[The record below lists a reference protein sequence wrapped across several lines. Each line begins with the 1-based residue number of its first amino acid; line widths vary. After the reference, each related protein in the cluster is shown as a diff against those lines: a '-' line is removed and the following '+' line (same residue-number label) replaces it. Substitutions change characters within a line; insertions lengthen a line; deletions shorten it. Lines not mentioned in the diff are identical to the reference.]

1 MCSSY
6 LTTMLVT
13 EPASSFSASLRVL
26 HSDGY
31 LVRLHVRVHE
41 SWCQSLTLTQ
51 PFIYVKLKHKPEL
64 VTTCMFV
71 CLKGAQQLFDII
83 KDMSGR
89 TASWFFKLCWCYL
102 TPLLSLV
109 SLDLFMN
116 HFSGFCTCL

>member
-31 LVRLHVRVHE
+31 SVRLHVRVHE

-51 PFIYVKLKHKPEL
+51 PFLKRGKS
-64 VTTCMFV
+64 TGTN
-71 CLKGAQQLFDII
+71 Q
-83 KDMSGR
+83 
-89 TASWFFKLCWCYL
+89 SWLQPVRLC
-102 TPLLSLV
+102 V
-109 SLDLFMN
+109 
-116 HFSGFCTCL
+116 